1 MSFRESLYPIALHTL
16 HSDYHFSK
24 LPLPPFALLPRY
36 ANTAYMCVIDPSLVS
51 ILDRFGVL
59 LLPPWCS
66 PPVPKWWLTLVTPC
80 NHMHKLCLKETEWT
94 IEWLTQCEVMRFQLF
109 ADSVGEYKQLEED
122 DLHHLT
128 GWGTTTASSPRQLD
142 NKHNQ
147 NRHAGRKPIP
157 WFPRKT
163 QLQSAVCSVQASET
177 SLRSVDLQHP
187 HAPGV
192 VHAPTPG
199 EDEYADDLCCWSS
212 LEPPAASATLF
223 PVAREPPCRPSFRS
237 FPRCLKWLFRMTR
250 TASRS
255 SSPGPYGKQRTLSTI
270 ITSRDSR
277 LFPLN
282 PQWL

>member
-1 MSFRESLYPIALHTL
+1 
-16 HSDYHFSK
+16 
-24 LPLPPFALLPRY
+24 
-36 ANTAYMCVIDPSLVS
+36 
-51 ILDRFGVL
+51 
-59 LLPPWCS
+59 
-66 PPVPKWWLTLVTPC
+66 
-80 NHMHKLCLKETEWT
+80 
-94 IEWLTQCEVMRFQLF
+94 MRFQLF
-109 ADSVGEYKQLEED
+109 ADSVGDYMMLEDD

-128 GWGTTTASSPRQLD
+128 GWGTTTASSPRLLD
-142 NKHNQ
+142 NKHDQ

-187 HAPGV
+187 HAPGL

-199 EDEYADDLCCWSS
+199 EDDDADDLCCWSS

-237 FPRCLKWLFRMTR
+237 FPRCLKWLFRTTR

-255 SSPGPYGKQRTLSTI
+255 SSPGPYGKQRTLSTST
-270 ITSRDSR
+270 TSRDSR
-277 LFPLN
+277 FFPLN
-282 PQWL
+282 RLSPLTWCIWCTICSTTSFLSYSASRLISWKRRQHQMQWRGCFPTITWRRRCFWTTYSSKDG